1 MIDLS
6 GYTQKAIEKQ
16 MLEKVPS
23 GIDTREGSIIQTAVG
38 PAAWFLEG
46 TYITLDQLQQNAYA
60 DTAVGV
66 SLDYR
71 VAERGLTRKSATPA
85 VRRGIFDVEIPE
97 SSQFKTINGANS
109 VIFVS
114 GEQVEADPSNDEET
128 GKKVYLMTCQ
138 TAGVVGNSYTGN
150 LIPITAIAGLTSA
163 VIGKIVTPGTDEE
176 TDDSLKAR
184 YFASFDVANFG
195 GNIASYRNTILAMDG
210 VGAVQ
215 VYPAWNGG
223 GTVLCSI
230 LGDDLKPA
238 LPATVEA
245 VQNAICPSED
255 GGSTPSP
262 NGYGLAPIG
271 AAVTITTATELTL
284 NISCDIEFVATLQ
297 NGVEVYQSQ
306 IEQQIQEYLN
316 EVNATW
322 GNALKSQTVSYPVTV
337 YISRI
342 IYSILQISEIVNVTN
357 VQINGSSGDLTLTE
371 TAQLQQ
377 VPVLGT
383 VTINGE

>member
-215 VYPAWNGG
+215 VYPAWQGG

-230 LGDDLKPA
+230 LSDQLTPA
-238 LPATVEA
+238 EDGVIQA
-245 VQNAICPSED
+245 VQDAICPSEE
-255 GGSTPSP
+255 GGSDPSA
-262 NGYGLAPIG
+262 NGYGMAPIG
-271 AAVTITTATELTL
+271 AKVTITTATNITL
-284 NISCDIEFVATLQ
+284 NIACNIQFSAKVVSGEETFQAE
-297 NGVEVYQSQ
+297 VEEK
-306 IEQQIQEYLN
+306 IREYLTS
-316 EVNATW
+316 VCQTW
-322 GNALKSQTVSYPVTV
+322 GSAIKGQKIEYVVVV

-342 IYSILQISEIVNVTN
+342 VAAILTIPDIVNVSN
-357 VQINGSSGDLTLTE
+357 VTINGSAADLILTE
-371 TAQLQQ
+371 TASLQQ
-377 VPVLGT
+377 IPSLGT
-383 VTINGE
+383 VTINGG